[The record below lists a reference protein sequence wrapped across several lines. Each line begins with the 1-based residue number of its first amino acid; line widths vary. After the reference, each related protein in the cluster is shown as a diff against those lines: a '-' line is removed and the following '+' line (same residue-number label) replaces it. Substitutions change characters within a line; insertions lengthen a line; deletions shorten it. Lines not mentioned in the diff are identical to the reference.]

1 MSKLF
6 VDEIVHQSS
15 QGSGTITLGA
25 SGETIALASG
35 ASVTGNGLVGIT
47 EADQWQVTA
56 GTAVSAD
63 TNTFIT
69 SGWSRAVPTTF
80 NYIGSG
86 MSQSSGVFTFPNTGI
101 YLVTF
106 TLVVSRSGSTRYYE
120 ARINATT
127 DNSNY
132 NVVAQ
137 STGHIN
143 QVSGGTLVTVTAPTF
158 VDVTDTSNVKVKFST
173 IADEAID
180 VTSNPSYVRTNATFI
195 RLGDT

>member
-6 VDEIVHQSS
+6 VDEIVHASS

-63 TNTFIT
+63 TNTDIT

-86 MSQSSGVFTFPNTGI
+86 MSQSSGVFTFPSTGI

-106 TLVVSRSGSTRYYE
+106 TLVVAKSGSTRYFE

-127 DNSNY
+127 DNSSYSNIG
-132 NVVAQ
+132 Q

-143 QVSGGTLVTVTAPTF
+143 QVTSGTLSTVTFSTF

>member
-1 MSKLF
+1 MGTLF
-6 VDEIVHQSS
+6 VDNIKHESA

-47 EADQWQVTA
+47 EADQWQVTS

-63 TNTFIT
+63 TDTVIT

-106 TLVVSRSGSTRYYE
+106 NLVTARSGSTRYFE

-127 DNSNY
+127 DNSSY
-132 NVVAQ
+132 SLVGQ
-137 STGHIN
+137 STGFIN
-143 QVSGGTLVTVTAPTF
+143 QVSGGTLSTATFSTF

-180 VTSNPSYVRTNATFI
+180 VTSNPNYVRTNASFI

>member
-1 MSKLF
+1 MGTLF
-6 VDEIVHQSS
+6 VDNIKHESA

-63 TNTFIT
+63 TDTVIA
-69 SGWSRAVPTTF
+69 SGWSRAVPTAF

-86 MSQSSGVFTFPNTGI
+86 MSQSSGVFTFPSTGI

-106 TLVVSRSGSTRYYE
+106 TLVVAKSGSTRYFE

-127 DNSNY
+127 DNSSYSNIG
-132 NVVAQ
+132 Q

-143 QVSGGTLVTVTAPTF
+143 QVTSGTLSTVTFSTF

-180 VTSNPSYVRTNATFI
+180 VTSNPNYPRTNVTFI

>member
-1 MSKLF
+1 MSDIF
-6 VDEIVHQSS
+6 VDNIKHQSS

-47 EADQWQVTA
+47 EADQWQVTS
-56 GTAVSAD
+56 GTSVSAD

-101 YLVTF
+101 YSVIF
-106 TLVVSRSGSTRYYE
+106 TLVVSRSGSTRYFE
-120 ARINATT
+120 ARIYATT

-132 NVVAQ
+132 NIAAQ

-143 QVSGGTLVTVTAPTF
+143 QVSGGTLSTVTAPTF

-180 VTSNPSYVRTNATFI
+180 VTSGSNYPRTNVTFI

>member
-1 MSKLF
+1 MGTLKTTN
-6 VDEIVHQSS
+6 IQTIT
-15 QGSGTITLGA
+15 GSGTLTLGT
-25 SGETIALASG
+25 SGETLALGSG
-35 ASVTGNGLVGIT
+35 VTLSGGFGVT

-63 TNTFIT
+63 TNTDIT

-86 MSQSSGVFTFPNTGI
+86 MSQSSGIFTFPSTGI

-106 TLVVSRSGSTRYYE
+106 TLVASRSGSTRYFE

-132 NVVAQ
+132 NIAAQ
-137 STGHIN
+137 STGHIK
-143 QVSGGTLVTVTAPTF
+143 QVTSGTLATVTAPTF

-180 VTSNPSYVRTNATFI
+180 VTSNPNYTRTNVTFI

>member
-6 VDEIVHQSS
+6 VDEIVHASS

-63 TNTFIT
+63 TDTVIT
-69 SGWSRAVPTTF
+69 SGWSRAVPSTF

-86 MSQSSGVFTFPNTGI
+86 MSQSSGVFTFPSTGI

-106 TLVVSRSGSTRYYE
+106 TLVVARSGSTRYFE

-127 DNSNY
+127 DNSSY
-132 NVVAQ
+132 SLVGQ

-143 QVSGGTLVTVTAPTF
+143 QVTSGTLSTVTFSTF

-180 VTSNPSYVRTNATFI
+180 VTSNPNYPRTNVTFI

>member
-1 MSKLF
+1 MGTLF
-6 VDEIVHQSS
+6 VDNIKHESA

-63 TNTFIT
+63 TNTDIT

-80 NYIGSG
+80 NYIGIG
-86 MSQSSGVFTFPNTGI
+86 ISQRSGVFTFPNTGI

-106 TLVVSRSGSTRYYE
+106 TLVVAKSGSTRYFE

-127 DNSNY
+127 DNSSY
-132 NVVAQ
+132 SLVGQ

-143 QVSGGTLVTVTAPTF
+143 QVTSGTLSTVTFSTF

-180 VTSNPSYVRTNATFI
+180 VTSNPNYPRTNVTFI

>member
-1 MSKLF
+1 MGTLF
-6 VDEIVHQSS
+6 VDNIKHESA

-47 EADQWQVTA
+47 EADQWQITSQ
-56 GTAVSAD
+56 TSISAD
-63 TNTFIT
+63 TDTFIT
-69 SGWSRAVPTTF
+69 SGWSRTVPSTF

-86 MSQSSGVFTFPNTGI
+86 MSQSSGVFTFPSTGI

-106 TLVVSRSGSTRYYE
+106 TLVTARNGSTRYFE
-120 ARINATT
+120 ARIHATT
-127 DNSNY
+127 NNSSYSNIG
-132 NVVAQ
+132 Q

-143 QVSGGTLVTVTAPTF
+143 QVSGGTLSTVTFSTY
-158 VDVTDTSNVKVKFST
+158 VDVTDTSNVKVKFSS

-180 VTSNPSYVRTNATFI
+180 LVAASSYVRTNASFI